1 MQPTCS
7 SYTSLQV
14 FACSGEST
22 FPTLDLAPFLHLASI
37 WQAEAVS
44 NSTSFGCRVHTVQ
57 LTVPHRSTKLWT
69 RTLFHYRPESSC
81 PCSLLRA
88 SPSFATILCRWNEGA
103 TAARIQAQGFHEANP
118 VALLN
123 TFLYTLF
130 QAEVLDALRQ
140 KLKMPSEQ

>member
-1 MQPTCS
+1 M
-7 SYTSLQV
+7 
-14 FACSGEST
+14 
-22 FPTLDLAPFLHLASI
+22 
-37 WQAEAVS
+37 
-44 NSTSFGCRVHTVQ
+44 
-57 LTVPHRSTKLWT
+57 
-69 RTLFHYRPESSC
+69 
-81 PCSLLRA
+81 
-88 SPSFATILCRWNEGA
+88 TIVCRWDEGA